1 MKRLSVVIMVAFLF
15 FAVSCS
21 GGGNDKKDD
30 EVVNDESQLND
41 SDTVAGDADTATD
54 SETQEDADTIN
65 DIENETEPDEDAVTD
80 EMADSDSETQCSAPS
95 EMTEYDKKP
104 YARMRIYQNPAEM
117 EEYSDE
123 DIVDDTEVGDTDE
136 IEGYPDEDPAG
147 VEMSFKAEFGTVS
160 WEGGSY
166 DINATIMP
174 DFESEDETAYM
185 LFVQGFEHDT
195 GDSDY
200 GRWFIFMMDAQT
212 LKDMKTD
219 GLNKVAISPD
229 NAALFLIN
237 DFEENSIKKS
247 CTEAILKTGE
257 VYACHDPASNY
268 GMYEFMDLWFTFDL
282 ETDEAEILEGTQ
294 RETLCDCNDLD
305 GNAVDCET
313 GLPVET
319 SDNDAV

>member
-1 MKRLSVVIMVAFLF
+1 MKRLSVVMMVMFLF
-15 FAVSCS
+15 SAVSCS

-30 EVVNDESQLND
+30 ETVNDEGQQSDIDAVAGDTDTATDGETQED
-41 SDTVAGDADTATD
+41 SDTVNDT
-54 SETQEDADTIN
+54 
-65 DIENETEPDEDAVTD
+65 ENESDTDEDAVTD
-80 EMADSDSETQCSAPS
+80 ETPDSDSVIQCEAPS

-123 DIVDDTEVGDTDE
+123 DIADDPEVSDSDE
-136 IEGYPDEDPAG
+136 VEGYPDEDPAG
-147 VEMSFKAEFGTVS
+147 VEMSFKTEFGTVS

-166 DINATIMP
+166 DINAMIMP

-185 LFVQGFEHDT
+185 LFVQGFEHQT

-219 GLNKVAISPD
+219 GLNRIPVSPE

-237 DFEENSIKKS
+237 DFEENSMKKS
-247 CTEAILKTGE
+247 CTEAVLKTGE

-268 GMYEFMDLWFTFDL
+268 GMYEFMNLWFTFDL
-282 ETDEAEILEGTQ
+282 ETDEIKILEETQ
-294 RETLCDCNDLD
+294 RETLCDCNSLD
-305 GNAVDCET
+305 GNPVDCET
-313 GLPVET
+313 GLPIET
-319 SDNDAV
+319 SDNDAI

>member
-1 MKRLSVVIMVAFLF
+1 MKRLSVVVAVMFLF

-21 GGGNDKKDD
+21 SGGNSTKDD
-30 EVVNDESQLND
+30 EVVSDENQTGDSDTAGDIDTATDGETQED
-41 SDTVAGDADTATD
+41 SDTV
-54 SETQEDADTIN
+54 N
-65 DIENETEPDEDAVTD
+65 DMENESDTDEDAVTD
-80 EMADSDSETQCSAPS
+80 ETPDSDSVIQCEAPS

-104 YARMRIYQNPAEM
+104 YAKMRIYQNPAEM

-123 DIVDDTEVGDTDE
+123 DIVDDPEVSDTDE

-147 VEMSFKAEFGTVS
+147 VEMSFKTEFGTVS

-166 DINATIMP
+166 DINAMIMP

-185 LFVQGFEHDT
+185 LFVQGFEHQT

-212 LKDMKTD
+212 LKDMKSD
-219 GLNKVAISPD
+219 GVNKIAISPD

-237 DFEENSIKKS
+237 DFEEDSIKKS
-247 CTEAILKTGE
+247 CTEAVLKTGE

-268 GMYEFMDLWFTFDL
+268 GMYELMDLWFTFDL
-282 ETDEAEILEGTQ
+282 ETDEAKILEETQ
-294 RETLCDCNDLD
+294 REALCDCNNLNGDP
-305 GNAVDCET
+305 VDCET
-313 GLPVET
+313 GLPIET
-319 SDNDAV
+319 SDDDAI